1 CLSLALYDTLS
12 RLRVARPVAAAAA
25 ILVVANPSVIL
36 FQSILFYP
44 YLELVLLTLAA
55 WCLARF
61 LTGAAAWLYPFYAL
75 LTALCLT
82 HAVFHPLWLATAIGM
97 SEGFRF
103 RWRNRPRFR
112 RGPCFFGAACLAFVF
127 FLLLKNAALFGTP
140 TLQSWFGMNLY
151 NVAPKGEQARR
162 VPQHG
167 LIFPDAHAF

>member
-1 CLSLALYDTLS
+1 GGGRSDALFAAVYIGLGLCLSLALYDTLS

-25 ILVVANPSVIL
+25 ILVLANPSVIL

-55 WCLARF
+55 WSLARF
-61 LTGAAAWLYPFYAL
+61 LT
-75 LTALCLT
+75 
-82 HAVFHPLWLATAIGM
+82 
-97 SEGFRF
+97 
-103 RWRNRPRFR
+103 
-112 RGPCFFGAACLAFVF
+112 
-127 FLLLKNAALFGTP
+127 AALFGTP

-167 LIFPDAHAF
+167 LIFPDAHAFAPFPEYVPAFDETPARGVPVLDSYFKAPGVPNFNYAGYLP